1 MKTMSFGMMANTA
14 DDLTLLSETANGVL
28 TQVELVQGIAMD
40 LVGTSA
46 WESILSLI
54 KSDIAVSS
62 YLELSRINP
71 LV

>member
-1 MKTMSFGMMANTA
+1 MKTMSFGMMANNA

-46 WESILSLI
+46 
-54 KSDIAVSS
+54 
-62 YLELSRINP
+62 
-71 LV
+71 